1 VFPVDLGREPAETL
15 MRVRREAGV
24 TQGEMA
30 RMLGLSRPTLN
41 RLESASENV
50 TLRTLGQLWRALR
63 CSPGDLFRPGRV
75 HWQRSPRPRRH
86 RAR

>member
-1 VFPVDLGREPAETL
+1 MDLGRVLGETL
-15 MRVRREAGV
+15 MRVRRGAGV

-30 RMLGLSRPTLN
+30 RRLGLSRPTLN
-41 RLESASENV
+41 RLESASQNV
-50 TLRTLGQLWRALR
+50 TLRTLAQLCRALG
-63 CSPGDLFRPGRV
+63 CEPGDLFRPGRV